1 MAYPGST
8 TSSFELRPGS
18 TDIFSTSAYCPP
30 LYDKERRWRQL
41 DAPWWRD
48 EQPAQPDKP
57 ESAGSSSPPSSGVT
71 PTPDI
76 ENKWPETLKIATRL
90 GRQDANQQ
98 FAPLRDARGVP
109 WNIIRHHLETTFD
122 VRLPPNSKVAWVA
135 AQAAMGLK
143 GLRFSDKFPDKE
155 DTQGKQLATQDA
167 PAPALTLGRVDCG
180 MARSFKSAKEARFP
194 INYQYRPDSTWPQ
207 DITSLFRLLL
217 VRSAAP
223 LTPNMNPEE
232 LVHWCEWQPIFWPSG
247 VANFIDLG
255 KLGQLFDA
263 CRDMLERENQGV
275 ILMLPL
281 LQFLSEILWRCCYIF
296 EGFRGMAPVAGLE
309 LNLLGEPV
317 EDLMDF
323 ARKGRCYWPWLGP
336 NIALDVFLFEQGIL
350 REIEPFNPQ
359 NNYLVRLYGIG
370 LRDLRF
376 LQRNPNEREREE
388 QLDTLHR
395 CHLLRSWLG
404 RDQAADLTEQLE
416 FCCFSMAASMK
427 HPFFHRP
434 QRNWQ
439 PGMKTHEERA
449 KARQREFK
457 ILKIMVDRVWHET
470 QLHEG
475 RRRAPLLLRRAFN
488 ASTGQMREGDWA
500 LLEMEQQ
507 RLLLGGRSPFH
518 TEHPDHKRLRAQWLP
533 DLVGLDANFC
543 VKSNPDFYSGLAL
556 TPVAPPRG
564 SYGEICPGMSPAP
577 TTWMLVEEFINKYK
591 GCLNTFA
598 PEGLEEFIE
607 IHDAS
612 VLEKKV
618 SFSAAYPI
626 ANLFAPRP
634 PTFLH
639 QGHQRLLT
647 KP

>member
-1 MAYPGST
+1 MERFGCPLVERRT
-8 TSSFELRPGS
+8 TCPARQTRAPARQPRERRQLLLLTELR
-18 TDIFSTSAYCPP
+18 
-30 LYDKERRWRQL
+30 
-41 DAPWWRD
+41 
-48 EQPAQPDKP
+48 
-57 ESAGSSSPPSSGVT
+57 VT
-71 PTPDI
+71 PTPAGI
-76 ENKWPETLKIATRL
+76 ENQWPETLKIAARL

-98 FAPLRDARGVP
+98 FAPLRDARGIP
-109 WNIIRHHLETTFD
+109 WDIVRHHLETTFD

-155 DTQGKQLATQDA
+155 DTQGKDTQGKQPATQD
-167 PAPALTLGRVDCG
+167 APALTLGRVDCG
-180 MARSFKSAKEARFP
+180 MARSFKSAKKARFP
-194 INYQYRPDSTWPQ
+194 LNYQYRPDSTWPQ

-217 VRSAAP
+217 LRCAAP
-223 LTPNMNPEE
+223 RTPGMNPEE

-247 VANFIDLG
+247 VVNFVDLG

-263 CRDMLERENQGV
+263 CRDELEREDRGV
-275 ILMLPL
+275 VLMLPL

-296 EGFRGMAPVAGLE
+296 EGFRAMAPVAGLE

-317 EDLMDF
+317 EDLVDF

-350 REIEPFNPQ
+350 CEIEPFNPQ
-359 NNYLVRLYGIG
+359 NNYLVRLYGMG

-416 FCCFSMAASMK
+416 FCYFSMAASMK
-427 HPFFHRP
+427 HPYLSRS
-434 QRNWQ
+434 QRNWR

-457 ILKIMVDRVWHET
+457 ILKIMVDRVWQET
-470 QLHEG
+470 KLNEG
-475 RRRAPLLLRRAFN
+475 RRRAPLLLRRKFN
-488 ASTGQMREGDWA
+488 AGTGQMREGDWA
-500 LLEMEQQ
+500 LLETEQQ
-507 RLLLGGRSPFH
+507 RLLLGGRSPYH

-533 DLVGLDANFC
+533 DLVGLDPNFC
-543 VKSNPDFYSGLAL
+543 VQSNPDFYSGLAL
-556 TPVAPPRG
+556 TPVAPPRR
-564 SYGEICPGMSPAP
+564 SLYEIGTGMSSAP
-577 TTWMLVEEFINKYK
+577 TTWMLVDEFINKYK
-591 GCLNTFA
+591 GGLNSFA

-607 IHDAS
+607 IHESA
-612 VLEKKV
+612 VLEEKKKKKKKKKAL
-618 SFSAAYPI
+618 FPAAAYPV

-634 PTFLH
+634 PTFSH
-639 QGHQRLLT
+639 QGHQRDWT